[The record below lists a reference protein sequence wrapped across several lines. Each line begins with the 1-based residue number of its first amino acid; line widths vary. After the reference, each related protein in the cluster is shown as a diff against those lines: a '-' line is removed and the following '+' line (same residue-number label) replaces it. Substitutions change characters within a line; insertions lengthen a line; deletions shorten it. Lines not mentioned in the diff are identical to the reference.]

1 MLSAILN
8 GKGRRLPDG
17 LPPGASLRMAFKR
30 SEDILT
36 ATVFERL
43 AYLDGHFLWQIL
55 EATFRPKILPTRKL
69 VTLDDV
75 EFWPTWGQARDTIG
89 KAVEPDV
96 VLRLTVGDPPVK
108 VVLIVE
114 CKLDGLQYPRQWAH
128 EWIAYQAQAQ
138 DDEQADEI
146 YLLALGGV
154 TRRTA
159 AMVAE
164 FTTVIG
170 RDHAIEIKAAGASWQ
185 QLRDVL
191 ESLSVE
197 SAAGRRVIGDVKAAL
212 DLHGFRSF
220 RPMGDLVR
228 VSWSLGPVAQ
238 EWSSLQFEEVAESQ
252 PVEPRDGFSDFA
264 AKTRDLRPIQ
274 DRGALRWG
282 DENA

>member
-43 AYLDGHFLWQIL
+43 AYLDGHTLWQIL
-55 EATFRPKILPTRKL
+55 EATFRPKVLPTRKL
-69 VTLDDV
+69 VALDDV

-128 EWIAYQAQAQ
+128 EWIACQAQAQ
-138 DDEQADEI
+138 DDERADET

-170 RDHAIEIKAAGASWQ
+170 RDHAIEIKAAGAGWQ
-185 QLRDVL
+185 QLRDAL
-191 ESLSVE
+191 ENLSVE
-197 SAAGRRVIGDVKAAL
+197 SAASRRVIKDVKAAL

-220 RPMGDLVR
+220 RPMGDLVQ
-228 VSWSLGPVAQ
+228 VSGSLGPVTQ
-238 EWSSLQFEEVAESQ
+238 ERSSLRFEEVAEPQ
-252 PVEPRDGFSDFA
+252 LVEPRDGFSDFA
-264 AKTRDLRPIQ
+264 ATTRDLRPIRYH
-274 DRGALRWG
+274 DALRWS